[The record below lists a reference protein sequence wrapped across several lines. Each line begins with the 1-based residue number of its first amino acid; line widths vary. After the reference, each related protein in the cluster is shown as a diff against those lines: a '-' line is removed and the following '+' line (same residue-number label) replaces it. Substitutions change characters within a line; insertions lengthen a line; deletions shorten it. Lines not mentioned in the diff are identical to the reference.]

1 MSASET
7 PKSRF
12 ETSSFPPVSTPAPAP
27 KPLSNRSCCH
37 FSGSC
42 FGCNETR
49 TSLTVA
55 GAPPATPPAPPGA
68 DKGPPGGPAPRR
80 PVSSRPAAAARA
92 GSGPGSGPPP
102 RRRAP
107 RMAALPARPGRA
119 PYPAVGRGP
128 VPAAAPGHHR
138 PVPHGA
144 ADSRSP
150 GSHAAPAGPA
160 PAGGAA
166 PAPAAPAAAPAGP
179 ALAPVEL
186 NDIVQGHVHL
196 VGHDGGSAPGA
207 CTSGRAALTPEAEEA
222 WPAAKARRPRALVR
236 GSLAG
241 RDFRRGGAG
250 LPAGRGAARRAMR
263 VRVRSWHGV
272 ASWLWVANDENCGI
286 CRMAFNG
293 CCPDCECGGAG
304 RPRGLRTPRPAPG

>member
-7 PKSRF
+7 PKSKL

-42 FGCNETR
+42 FGCNETGI
-49 TSLTVA
+49 SLT
-55 GAPPATPPAPPGA
+55 GARASQPAAAPGA
-68 DKGPPGGPAPRR
+68 DKGPPASAFPPRAD
-80 PVSSRPAAAARA
+80 PPPQPAA
-92 GSGPGSGPPP
+92 PP
-102 RRRAP
+102 RPKLR
-107 RMAALPARPGRA
+107 LPS

-144 ADSRSP
+144 AARAP
-150 GSHAAPAGPA
+150 AAHAAPAGPA
-160 PAGGAA
+160 PACGAA
-166 PAPAAPAAAPAGP
+166 PASAATAAPAGP
-179 ALAPVEL
+179 TLAPVQL
-186 NDIVQGHVHL
+186 NDVVQGHVHL
-196 VGHDGGSAPGA
+196 VSHDGGTAPTR
-207 CTSGRAALTPEAEEA
+207 TSGRAAAAPEAEEA
-222 WPAAKARRPRALVR
+222 GLRRCAAGARSFLGWA
-236 GSLAG
+236 A
-241 RDFRRGGAG
+241 
-250 LPAGRGAARRAMR
+250 LPAGPHRDRDRNMR

-293 CCPDCECGGAG
+293 CCPDCECGTGTDTGHCALGGAD
-304 RPRGLRTPRPAPG
+304 GLSVPQVKFPVTTVRWCGGSARTASTCTASSSG